1 VKLNECFVIVLA
13 GHKGDVVCDFWN
25 EEGDIC
31 GQHKNT
37 VVVLISGIIIAV
49 LSLSGSALS

>member
-1 VKLNECFVIVLA
+1 MKLNECFVIVLA